1 MQSEQTVRGLH
12 MKKIVITLGREF
24 GCNAREIGR
33 QLAAKL
39 GVPFYDRELVE
50 RAAARAGISGDLV
63 SKTKGNGTVEDSFMD
78 EFGYGSTASF
88 FSEKAIEAQG
98 YVIRELANASSCV
111 MLGRCADYFLE
122 EFPRVLH
129 AFVYAPL
136 EYRVRHISEC
146 YNLDRRKA
154 EKLITKIDK
163 KRHAYYK
170 YVTGRNRGD
179 RHGRNIMID
188 VEKFGI
194 SGTVNLIYQACLQLA
209 GPDDN

>member
-1 MQSEQTVRGLH
+1 
-12 MKKIVITLGREF
+12 MKRLVVTLGREF

-33 QLAAKL
+33 QLAAKM

-50 RAAARAGISGDLV
+50 QAAARAGISGDLTA
-63 SKTKGNGTVEDSFMD
+63 KNNGNGSVEDSFLS

-88 FSEKAIEAQG
+88 FTEKAIEAQG
-98 YVIRELANASSCV
+98 YVIRQLANEQSCV
-111 MLGRCADYFLE
+111 MLGRCSDFFLA
-122 EFPRVLH
+122 EFPSVLN

-136 EYRVRHISEC
+136 EYRIRHISDC
-146 YNLDRRKA
+146 YNLDRKKA
-154 EKLITKIDK
+154 EKMIAKIDK
-163 KRHAYYK
+163 SRHRYYK

-194 SGTVNLIYQACLQLA
+194 EGTVTLIYQACMALN
-209 GPDDN
+209 GN